1 MPALYLV
8 FVTVSVHV
16 PEEMVLGPVASLL
29 VLLAEVSLKEVEL
42 LVNSRVTAIFTSA
55 ALKISPLTNR
65 KVLSFK
71 SLAVAFT
78 RRARAGFEVAVI
90 DPFETV
96 RVKLVLSKVQGS
108 NVITSFT
115 CGPAPGA

>member
-1 MPALYLV
+1 
-8 FVTVSVHV
+8 
-16 PEEMVLGPVASLL
+16 MVLGPVASLL
-29 VLLAEVSLKEVEL
+29 VLSAEVSLKEVAL

-65 KVLSFK
+65 KVLLFK

-78 RRARAGFEVAVI
+78 RRAMAGFEVAVI

-96 RVKLVLSKVQGS
+96 RVKLVLSKLQRF
-108 NVITSFT
+108 NVITLLR
-115 CGPAPGA
+115 GGRAPGA